1 MNTFLHFIDV
11 EIKAGGKKGERIAAN
26 CPRDNAVHAVATD
39 SFIFQL
45 DCALQTDRCELCNR
59 ADTPQT
65 PGRNKRNSVQRYAK
79 LIKFHRQTL

>member
-39 SFIFQL
+39 SLFSSSI
-45 DCALQTDRCELCNR
+45 ARC
-59 ADTPQT
+59 
-65 PGRNKRNSVQRYAK
+65 
-79 LIKFHRQTL
+79 RQTGANYATAPTHRRHRGEIKETACNAMPN